1 MNKVL
6 LAAVASATLST
17 SAFAQEATQTG
28 FYGQLDAGLGSL
40 SDLPVTVLDVDGAGT
55 DIGTKLGTANAFEFG
70 GALGYDFGMVRAEV
84 EVAYAR
90 SRSNSV
96 TLTSV
101 NGGAV
106 PANTLADALAE
117 GIVTDVIDLTDASN
131 LQVSGNTV
139 TFGNGDR
146 LRRLSVMANAW
157 FDIPVSASFVPYVG
171 GGLGIQGT
179 EIAGEGKGTFAWQLG
194 AGVAVPL
201 SSSFALTADYRHRE
215 QKGYTLSD
223 AGFDYARVGT
233 AKSNS
238 FMVGLRAY
246 F

>member
-1 MNKVL
+1 MKKLL
-6 LAAVASATLST
+6 LAAVAAVSIST
-17 SAFAQEATQTG
+17 PSFAQEAAQTG
-28 FYGQLDAGLGSL
+28 FYGQLNAGLGSL
-40 SDLPVTVLDVDGAGT
+40 NDLPVTLLDVDGAGT
-55 DIGTKLGTANAFEFG
+55 DVGTKLGTANAFEFG
-70 GALGYDFGMVRAEV
+70 GAIGYDFGMVRAEV

-90 SRSNSV
+90 SRSNSL

-101 NGGAV
+101 NGGTV
-106 PANTLADALAE
+106 PANTLEDAVAA
-117 GIVTDVIDLTDASN
+117 GISTDVIDLTDASN

-139 TFGNGDR
+139 TFSNGDK

-171 GGLGIQGT
+171 GGLGVQGT

-201 SSSFALTADYRHRE
+201 SSSFAITADYRHRE
-215 QKGYTLSD
+215 QKGYILSD
-223 AGFDYARVGT
+223 AGFDYAQVGK

-238 FMVGLRAY
+238 FTVGLRAY

>member
-1 MNKVL
+1 MRKLYV
-6 LAAVASATLST
+6 AAVVAASVST
-17 SAFAQEATQTG
+17 PAFAQDSSPTG
-28 FYGQLDAGLGSL
+28 FYAQLDAGLGSMD
-40 SDLPVTVLDVDGAGT
+40 DLPITLLDVDTAGT

-90 SRSNSV
+90 SRSNSL

-106 PANTLADALAE
+106 PPNTLADAVAD
-117 GIVTDVIDLTDASN
+117 GIETDLIDLTNASN
-131 LQVSGNTV
+131 LNVSGNTV
-139 TFGNGDR
+139 TFGNGDK

-157 FDIPVSASFVPYVG
+157 IDLPLGESFVPYVG
-171 GGLGIQGT
+171 GGLGVQST
-179 EIAGEGKGTFAWQLG
+179 EIAGEGKGRFTWQLG

-201 SSSFALTADYRHRE
+201 GSSFAITADYRHRE
-215 QKGYTLSD
+215 QQGYTLSD
-223 AGFDYARVGT
+223 AGLAYAKVGK

-238 FMVGLRAY
+238 ISLGLRAY